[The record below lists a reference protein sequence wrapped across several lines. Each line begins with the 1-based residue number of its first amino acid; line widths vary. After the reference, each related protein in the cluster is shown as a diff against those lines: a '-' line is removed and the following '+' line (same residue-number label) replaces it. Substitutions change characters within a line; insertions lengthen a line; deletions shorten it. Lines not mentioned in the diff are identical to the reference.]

1 MPRGSPPC
9 DFLIKLL
16 LRGGQ
21 ITKKEEKRQN
31 ATEREREKKNVGEY
45 ARNGGRRGNKY
56 ETEARHTKKG

>member
-21 ITKKEEKRQN
+21 ITKKEEKRQEV
-31 ATEREREKKNVGEY
+31 TEREKKNVGEY
-45 ARNGGRRGNKY
+45 ARNRGRRGNKY
-56 ETEARHTKKG
+56 ETEARSTKKG

>member
-1 MPRGSPPC
+1 MPRGSLPC

-21 ITKKEEKRQN
+21 ITKKEEKRQE
-31 ATEREREKKNVGEY
+31 ATERKKNVGEY

-56 ETEARHTKKG
+56 ETEARRTKKG

>member
-21 ITKKEEKRQN
+21 ITKKEEKRQE
-31 ATEREREKKNVGEY
+31 ATEREKKNVGEY
-45 ARNGGRRGNKY
+45 ARNRGRRGNKY
-56 ETEARHTKKG
+56 ETEARSTKKG

>member
-21 ITKKEEKRQN
+21 ITEKEEKRQE
-31 ATEREREKKNVGEY
+31 ATERKKNVGEY

-56 ETEARHTKKG
+56 ETEARRTKKG

>member
-21 ITKKEEKRQN
+21 ITEKEEKRQE
-31 ATEREREKKNVGEY
+31 ATERKKNVGEY

-56 ETEARHTKKG
+56 ETEVRRTKKG